1 MAFSAKT
8 YIENAIKRLEQSFGY
23 TFKSWNTPVSE
34 SLHPELDQSPLLTPA
49 DHSKYRTLIG
59 CANWI
64 VTLGR
69 YDIAYATNLFSR
81 FSQEPRVGHLDALK
95 RVFGYL
101 KKYSKG
107 SIIIDPKYPDHDQF
121 DIQKYDQ
128 WKEFYPDATEDI
140 PHKDMIPTP
149 LGNKLR
155 ITVYKDADHAHD
167 LVTRRSVTGV
177 LLFLNN
183 TPVKWISQRQKTVET
198 STYGSELVAA
208 RIATELILEYRNNLR
223 MMGVE
228 PDGPGLMLGDNNSVV
243 LNCTMPNSVLKKKHA
258 ACNYHRVREAIAG
271 GAVAFA
277 HIPSTMN
284 YADVLTKPLGG
295 IPFQEVVRPILFR
308 SPPN

>member
-1 MAFSAKT
+1 MER
-8 YIENAIKRLEQSFGY
+8 I
-23 TFKSWNTPVSE
+23 
-34 SLHPELDQSPLLTPA
+34 
-49 DHSKYRTLIG
+49 
-59 CANWI
+59 
-64 VTLGR
+64 
-69 YDIAYATNLFSR
+69 
-81 FSQEPRVGHLDALK
+81 
-95 RVFGYL
+95 
-101 KKYSKG
+101 
-107 SIIIDPKYPDHDQF
+107 
-121 DIQKYDQ
+121 
-128 WKEFYPDATEDI
+128 YPDATEAI

-149 LGNKLR
+149 QGNKIR

-167 LVTRRSVTGV
+167 LVTRRLVTGV

-258 ACNYHRVREAIAG
+258 ACNYHRVREAIAS

-295 IPFQEVVRPILFR
+295 IAFQELVRPILFR